1 LFKTEKR
8 DRPFVV
14 LASLVFFFALFASL
28 WDFVQIQGVTF
39 RFSSVNTLG
48 LILFII
54 GYSTRTV
61 GRKTL
66 GKYYSYGLRT
76 MPDQQLIKHG
86 IYGHIRH
93 PIDLAAIIY
102 SLGIPLIFS
111 SFIGFLVMLC
121 LVPLILYRIGIEEK
135 MLIERFGNEY
145 LEYMKKTKRLIPFIY

>member
-1 LFKTEKR
+1 
-8 DRPFVV
+8 
-14 LASLVFFFALFASL
+14 LVFFSSLFASL
-28 WDFVQIQGVTF
+28 WDFVEIQGMAF
-39 RFSSVNTLG
+39 RFSSVNSFG
-48 LILFII
+48 LVLFFI
-54 GYSTRTV
+54 GSSIRIV

-76 MPDQQLIKHG
+76 TTNQQLIKHG
-86 IYGHIRH
+86 IYRHLRH
-93 PIDLAAIIY
+93 PINLGAIIY

-111 SFIGFLVMLC
+111 SLIGFLVMLC